1 MSKLYKLDY
10 DSPIGVLELISSDDS
25 VLSIMFREGGEP
37 RYAASDDTSQVLKD
51 CYRQM
56 EEYFQGKRREFTF
69 PYTLDGTGFQK
80 TVWEA
85 LTRIPYAQTV
95 AYKDIAAD
103 IGNEKAIRAVG
114 HANSKNTI
122 SIVVPCHRVIG
133 SDRKL
138 TGYAGGIWRKEWLIQ
153 HEKTFRTDQ

>member
-1 MSKLYKLDY
+1 MDKLYKLDCA
-10 DSPIGVLELISSDDS
+10 SPIGVVEIIGSKGY
-25 VLSIMFREGGEP
+25 VHSIMFSERSAP
-37 RYAASDDTSQVLKD
+37 QYAVGADTPEALKD
-51 CYRQM
+51 CQRQLG
-56 EEYFQGKRREFTF
+56 EYFNGERREFTF
-69 PYTLDGTGFQK
+69 PYVWEGTSFQK

-95 AYKDIAAD
+95 SYKDIATD

-114 HANSKNTI
+114 NANSKNII

-133 SDRKL
+133 SDRTL

-153 HEKTFRTDQ
+153 HEKMCKAGK